1 MSTTSVTH
9 NGQTDD
15 SPQRQAEMMD
25 QRWPMSVE
33 MRAQIINMALEL
45 AGLKR
50 TGPDTVQP
58 IAGPKPRPRIR
69 LAAMRLL
76 ASYDRLSIQ
85 ERKIDLLE
93 NPSGERPAPE
103 DDDPPH
109 EISGE
114 VAEKCLTLLNQ
125 ATFRREQEPPQ
136 PPKPK
141 PKPVIPPR
149 PIRQRW
155 PISQAIREQLIREAF
170 GLCGFTVTRQGQLE
184 PIPSI
189 GGTPRRGSKIVLA
202 ALRILASFDRLSL
215 EERRVEL
222 RFVPPEPR
230 HGSMYG
236 TDPETAAKVHALF
249 EADRAGLKPGMP
261 EWPQWAEPV
270 PDQWWRGPLP
280 EGWERSADSRIPRRV
295 GTAHQAP

>member
-1 MSTTSVTH
+1 MSTQRAPE
-9 NGQTDD
+9 NDQTDD

-25 QRWPMSVE
+25 QRWPMSLE
-33 MRAQIINMALEL
+33 MRAHLINMALAL
-45 AGLKR
+45 AGLER
-50 TGPDTVQP
+50 TGPDIVQP
-58 IAGPKPRPRIR
+58 IKGPKPSPRIR
-69 LAAMRLL
+69 LAAMRIV
-76 ASYDRLSIQ
+76 ASFERLSIQ

-93 NPSGERPAPE
+93 NPTGERPVPKEE
-103 DDDPPH
+103 DDYEMSP
-109 EISGE
+109 E

-125 ATFRREQEPPQ
+125 ETFRPKQEPPQ

-155 PISQAIREQLIREAF
+155 PISQAIRQQLIREAF
-170 GLCGFTVTRQGQLE
+170 ALCGFMVTSQGQLE
-184 PIPSI
+184 PIPSM
-189 GGTPRRGSKIVLA
+189 GGSPRRGSRIVLA

-222 RFVPPEPR
+222 RFQPPEPV
-230 HGSMYG
+230 GSG
-236 TDPETAAKVHALF
+236 GDPETMAKIHALC

-270 PDQWWRGPLP
+270 PVPWLRGP
-280 EGWERSADSRIPRRV
+280 
-295 GTAHQAP
+295 AH

>member
-1 MSTTSVTH
+1 MSTQHVPQ
-9 NGQTDD
+9 NDQTDD

-25 QRWPMSVE
+25 QRWPMSLE
-33 MRAQIINMALEL
+33 MRTQIIKSALEL
-45 AGLKR
+45 AGLER
-50 TGPDTVQP
+50 TGDTVRP
-58 IAGPKPRPRIR
+58 IHGPKPAPRIR

-93 NPSGERPAPE
+93 NPSGERPAPK

-109 EISGE
+109 EVSDE

-125 ATFRREQEPPQ
+125 ATFRPQAEPPQ

-155 PISQAIREQLIREAF
+155 PLSQVIREQLIREAF
-170 GLCGFTVTRQGQLE
+170 GLCGFTVTPQGQLE
-184 PIPSI
+184 PIPSME
-189 GGTPRRGSKIVLA
+189 GTPRRGSRIVLA

-222 RFVPPEPR
+222 RFVPPQPYES
-230 HGSMYG
+230 GD
-236 TDPETAAKVHALF
+236 DPETMAKVHALF

-270 PDQWWRGPLP
+270 VDQWWRGPLP
-280 EGWERSADSRIPRRV
+280 EGWERPVRSQSPVRC
-295 GTAHQAP
+295 APATTP

>member
-1 MSTTSVTH
+1 MSTTQ

-15 SPQRQAEMMD
+15 SPQRQAEMMA
-25 QRWPMSVE
+25 QRYPISLE
-33 MRAQIINMALEL
+33 MRAQIINMALAL
-45 AGLKR
+45 AGLER
-50 TGPDTVQP
+50 TGSDTVGP
-58 IAGPKPRPRIR
+58 IKGPKPRPRIR

-93 NPSGERPAPE
+93 NPSGERPVPQ
-103 DDDPPH
+103 DDDPPR

-114 VAEKCLTLLNQ
+114 VAGKCLILLNQ

-155 PISQAIREQLIREAF
+155 PLSMAIREQLIREAF
-170 GLCGFTVTRQGQLE
+170 ALCGFTVTPQGGIE
-184 PIPSI
+184 PIASPEGEEAPKRS
-189 GGTPRRGSKIVLA
+189 SKIVLA
-202 ALRILASFDRLSL
+202 ALRILAAFDRLAL

-222 RFVPPEPR
+222 RFQPPEPKNPC
-230 HGSMYG
+230 GS
-236 TDPETAAKVHALF
+236 TDPETEAKVHALF

-280 EGWERSADSRIPRRV
+280 EGWERPAGSRIPRRV
-295 GTAHQAP
+295 GTAHQA